1 MTKFILSSPRIA
13 TKMFNSF
20 DDLKSYIS
28 EMAKTKYKGQHY
40 NMFGRAFRIED
51 DTVFHFPY
59 YVDSV
64 VFEDFEG
71 YVTYYIE
78 RFNIETNERVDLED

>member
-20 DDLKSYIS
+20 DDLKDYIA

-40 NMFGRAFRIED
+40 NMFGRDFKMED
-51 DTVFHFPY
+51 DIVFLYPY
-59 YVDSV
+59 YKDSV
-64 VFEDFEG
+64 VFEEFGE

-78 RFNIETNERVDLED
+78 RFNIETNERIDLEY